1 MASKQLVVF
10 TLNGEDFGIEITQVN
25 EIIRPIETFKV
36 PNTPEYIEGLINL
49 RGKVHTVV
57 NLRKRFNLPSL
68 ESDENQRIIIA
79 NVNSSIVGFIVDEV
93 KEIIKIEEENIEN
106 APSALAGLKR
116 KYINGVAKAGEHIIL
131 LIDLSAVLS
140 IEEG

>member
-25 EIIRPIETFKV
+25 EIIRPIETYKV

-68 ESDENQRIIIA
+68 ESTENQKIIIA
-79 NVNSSIVGFIVDEV
+79 NVGSSIVGFIVDEV
-93 KEIIKIEEENIEN
+93 KEIVRIEEENIEST
-106 APSALAGLKR
+106 PSDLTGLKR
-116 KYINGVAKAGEHIIL
+116 RYIDGIAKAGESIIL
-131 LIDLSAVLS
+131 LLDLNAAIST
-140 IEEG
+140 EE